1 MSDVDSPGRDA
12 HRPPCDDVA
21 RMSPTANY
29 AGLERRVCP
38 ACRLYFDVGK
48 ESESQFCSDACRR
61 RHTTPELRA
70 DGGTKRVTK
79 RELPIE
85 ECLNGRTHDDSNL
98 VD

>member
-1 MSDVDSPGRDA
+1 MPGLST
-12 HRPPCDDVA
+12 VF
-21 RMSPTANY
+21 
-29 AGLERRVCP
+29 RR
-38 ACRLYFDVGK
+38 GK